1 MKLHAL
7 ELSLTIGC
15 RLDCLY
21 CPQKLLLSK
30 YYGTD
35 KGRKSKLSFQ
45 DFKTVLEKVQEGAG
59 ISFCGMSEPFHN
71 EECADMIA
79 YAYEKGYKIS
89 LNTTLVGMR
98 KEDFEKIKNVRFDS
112 FILHIP
118 DKEGNAK
125 FPITEEYLSLLRL
138 VEENINVNYYSCHG
152 TVSDA
157 VTEII
162 NPAKY
167 AGIALGDRAGNL
179 DGVSHI
185 SKMGG
190 VITCYHGSE
199 SQISGWIP
207 VMFPDGSLVLCCMDY
222 GMKHVLGNLIIQS
235 WDEIMEG
242 EEYRKFA
249 EGLKNDSVDILC
261 RKCGDAREVSR
272 LPAMELRRAVS
283 EQGRDS
289 TVDVVRRLAEADSVC
304 VFGLGKLWRD
314 HYYQEHWNEGLHT
327 VLFSDNNEKVQN
339 TVINGVPCVKPEE
352 LLKYEN
358 PLVVIFV
365 KNGVAAIMEQFRG
378 LGILNCIAI
387 EDVFAQCAALCEEKD
402 RRDMSS

>member
-30 YYGTD
+30 YYGAD
-35 KGRKSKLSFQ
+35 QRRKSKLSFQ
-45 DFKTVLEKVQEGAG
+45 DFKVVLEKVQSGAG

-71 EECADMIA
+71 EECADMIV

-98 KEDFEKIKNVRFDS
+98 EEDFEKIKDVQFDS

-118 DKEGNAK
+118 DREGNAK
-125 FPITEEYLSLLRL
+125 FLITDEYLNLLRL
-138 VEENINVNYYSCHG
+138 VEKNINVNYYSCHG

-157 VTEII
+157 VKEII
-162 NPAKY
+162 DSAKY
-167 AGIALGDRAGNL
+167 AGIALGDRAGNI
-179 DGVSHI
+179 DCGKHI
-185 SKMGG
+185 PQKVGE
-190 VITCYHGSE
+190 IICYHGSE

-222 GMKHVLGNLIIQS
+222 GMKHVMGNLITQS
-235 WDEIMEG
+235 WDEIMESV
-242 EEYRKFA
+242 EYRKYV

-261 RKCGDAREVSR
+261 RKCGDAREVSQ

-283 EQGRDS
+283 EQGRGS
-289 TVDVVRRLAEADSVC
+289 TIDIVRRLAEADSVC

-314 HYYQEHWNEGLHT
+314 HFYQEHWDEGVNV
-327 VLFSDNNEKVQN
+327 VLFSDNNAKMQG

-352 LLKYEN
+352 LLKYSN
-358 PLVVIFV
+358 LLVVIFV
-365 KNGVAAIMEQFRG
+365 KDDAHRIIEQLRE
-378 LGILNCIAI
+378 LGIQNCIAMD
-387 EDVFAQCAALCEEKD
+387 DVFRQCSMLCKEKES
-402 RRDMSS
+402 RNMSF